1 MRYILSILFISFLFA
16 NDQIP
21 GTDQKRPILLKG
33 GTLHTVSG
41 EILEG
46 HDLLFANGK
55 IVTIDEM
62 IQPSPETD
70 VYDIYG
76 KHVVPGYIAGYT
88 RIGLTEISAVK
99 QTNDHSEIGEINP
112 NVRANVSY
120 NPDSDL
126 IPVTRSNGVLIV
138 NSAPSSG
145 RISGQSSV
153 MMLDGW
159 TWEDATLK
167 HPTALNLYWPNMHVN
182 LRKDAKKKEKDQRD
196 AYNNQ

>member
-33 GTLHTVSG
+33 GTLHTISG
-41 EILEG
+41 EMLEG

-55 IVTIDEM
+55 IVTIDEQ

-159 TWEDATLK
+159 T
-167 HPTALNLYWPNMHVN
+167 
-182 LRKDAKKKEKDQRD
+182 
-196 AYNNQ
+196 

>member
-33 GTLHTVSG
+33 GTLHTISG
-41 EILEG
+41 EMLEG

-55 IVTIDEM
+55 IVTIDEQ

-88 RIGLTEISAVK
+88 RIG
-99 QTNDHSEIGEINP
+99 
-112 NVRANVSY
+112 
-120 NPDSDL
+120 
-126 IPVTRSNGVLIV
+126 
-138 NSAPSSG
+138 
-145 RISGQSSV
+145 
-153 MMLDGW
+153 
-159 TWEDATLK
+159 
-167 HPTALNLYWPNMHVN
+167 
-182 LRKDAKKKEKDQRD
+182 
-196 AYNNQ
+196 